1 MIELRKIPLRTVP
14 GIIEG
19 FLNSV
24 ALFPTRP
31 ALCVGGE
38 TFTYT
43 SLWEIAGRIAA
54 TILEADHAHNPLVAI
69 LAHRSLTAYASVL
82 GIHSAGKGYV
92 PLNPK
97 FPIDRLAKM
106 LRQSQCNAVI
116 VGEEGRKT
124 LEALLPH
131 MERNLTILLPDVAD
145 TPAIASAFPQHRF
158 ISSRGLV
165 SGSQSSETPIV
176 APDSV
181 AYLLFTSG
189 STGEPKGVPVSQDN
203 VKAYI
208 RYICNQYQVS
218 EYDRFS
224 QMFDMTFDLS
234 VHDMFVCWERGAC
247 LYVVP
252 DAYVMAPAKFIKEQR
267 LTMWFSVPSVVGFM
281 SKMGTLKP
289 GEFPS
294 LRVSLFC
301 GEPLPAS
308 SATAW
313 RNAAPQS
320 IIENLYGPTET
331 TIAITRYRWDA
342 SNSPS
347 ACINA
352 TVPIGWVF
360 DGQDA
365 CVVDQEG
372 NPVSAEEPG
381 ELCLSG
387 SQVTRGYWNNPGKTA
402 QQFVRLSAFGKKL
415 WYRTGDLV
423 KQDQSGCLYY
433 LGRMDHQVKIRGY
446 RVELQEIDFVLR
458 IASECEQ
465 VVSIAWPVREG
476 IADGIIAFIFGSS
489 NRSTDDILAY
499 CRDMLPEYMVPRQI
513 HYLDDVPLNVNGK
526 IDRSQLVKLIDNRGA

>member
-1 MIELRKIPLRTVP
+1 
-14 GIIEG
+14 
-19 FLNSV
+19 
-24 ALFPTRP
+24 
-31 ALCVGGE
+31 
-38 TFTYT
+38 
-43 SLWEIAGRIAA
+43 
-54 TILEADHAHNPLVAI
+54 VAI

-106 LRQSQCNAVI
+106 LLQSHCDAMI

-131 MERNLTILLPDVAD
+131 IERPLTILLPDAAD
-145 TPAIASAFPQHRF
+145 ISAIASAFPQHRF
-158 ISSRGLV
+158 ISSRGLAP
-165 SGSQSSETPIV
+165 GFRSSATPFV
-176 APDSV
+176 HPSSV

-203 VKAYI
+203 VRAYI
-208 RYICNQYQVS
+208 RYICNQYHVS

-247 LYVVP
+247 LCAVP
-252 DAYVMAPAKFIKEQR
+252 DAYVMAPARFIKEQR
-267 LTMWFSVPSVVGFM
+267 ITMWFSVPSIVGFM

-331 TIAITRYRWDA
+331 TIAITRYRWDP
-342 SNSPS
+342 SISPS
-347 ACINA
+347 ACVNA
-352 TVPIGWVF
+352 IVPIGWVF
-360 DGQDA
+360 EGQEA
-365 CVVDQEG
+365 CIVDQNGE
-372 NPVSAEEPG
+372 PLPAEEPG

-387 SQVTRGYWNNPGKTA
+387 SQVTRRYWNNPGKTA
-402 QQFVRLSAFGKKL
+402 QQFVRLSAFGDTV

-423 KQDQSGCLYY
+423 KQDRSGCLYY

-458 IASECEQ
+458 QASGCEQ
-465 VVSIAWPVREG
+465 VVSLAWPVREG
-476 IADGIIAFIFGSS
+476 IAEGIVAFIFGSS
-489 NRSTDDILAY
+489 DRSTDDILAY
-499 CRDMLPEYMVPRQI
+499 CRGKLPEYMVPRQI
-513 HYLDDVPLNVNGK
+513 LYLDDVPLNVNGK
-526 IDRSQLVKLIDNRGA
+526 IDRPQLVKRLDNRRA